1 MVDCCTCRKCKE
13 MVDEEEMAA
22 AAAASAAGE
31 EYMNKGEPEVNHLIF
46 VRNEREDYWLLL
58 CKLCCP

>member
-1 MVDCCTCRKCKE
+1 

-31 EYMNKGEPEVNHLIF
+31 EYMNQGGAS
-46 VRNEREDYWLLL
+46 RAQGSGLLSVSGM
-58 CKLCCP
+58 

>member
-1 MVDCCTCRKCKE
+1 LFQYERWLCCRKCKE

-31 EYMNKGEPEVNHLIF
+31 EYMNQGEPRAATAE
-46 VRNEREDYWLLL
+46 E
-58 CKLCCP
+58 

>member
-1 MVDCCTCRKCKE
+1 

-31 EYMNKGEPEVNHLIF
+31 EYMNKGEE
-46 VRNEREDYWLLL
+46 LLL
-58 CKLCCP
+58 PHIATTHVL

>member
-1 MVDCCTCRKCKE
+1 

-31 EYMNKGEPEVNHLIF
+31 EYMNKGEAFCNCTSC
-46 VRNEREDYWLLL
+46 YT
-58 CKLCCP
+58 CCYAF